1 MEQQLTQLGLSPK
14 AARTYLALLELGP
27 SSILAIAR
35 KAGLNRTTLY
45 DIIPVLITEGL
56 ISRVINSKTEKYEAE
71 SPTRLP
77 LLLERKIQEL
87 QLQMGTAKDLAT
99 KLGYL
104 AFTGKESKPKVT
116 LYEGEEGIKKMY
128 EDSLLCKTY
137 IRSFLAPEELKSFD
151 DEFADSYFE
160 RRRKKNIRIQGI
172 INDSPES
179 RNYIEHEKELLRD
192 IHLVPTNAM
201 NIKPEV
207 YIYDN
212 KVAFYSLKEKYGVLI
227 ESADIA
233 EAIAKLYDLA
243 WAESERSDKELRI
256 QKAPNSKS

>member
-1 MEQQLTQLGLSPK
+1 MEAQLTQLGLSPK

-27 SSILAIAR
+27 SSIAAMAK

-45 DIIPVLITEGL
+45 DIIPSLISEGL

-71 SPTRLP
+71 SPERLP
-77 LLLERKIQEL
+77 LLLEKKIQQL
-87 QLQMGTAKDLAT
+87 QLQMNNAKDLAT

-104 AFTGKESKPKVT
+104 ALHSKADKPKVT
-116 LYEGEEGIKKMY
+116 LFEGEEGVKKMY

-137 IRSFLAPEELKSFD
+137 IRSFLAPESLKSFD

-160 RRRKKNIRIQGI
+160 RRAKKGINILGI

-179 RNYIEHEKELLRD
+179 RDYLQHEKELLRE
-192 IHLVPTNAM
+192 IHIVPTEKM
-201 NIKPEV
+201 NIQPEV
-207 YIYDN
+207 YVYDN

-227 ESADIA
+227 ESKDIA

-243 WAESERSDKELRI
+243 WDKAGEYDGQIRGS
-256 QKAPNSKS
+256 KAA

>member
-14 AARTYLALLELGP
+14 AARTYLALLTLGP
-27 SSILAIAR
+27 SSITSIAK

-45 DIIPVLITEGL
+45 DIIPTLIAEGL
-56 ISRVINSKTEKYEAE
+56 VSQVINSKIEKYEAE
-71 SPTRLP
+71 SPHRLP
-77 LLLERKIQEL
+77 LLLERKIQQL
-87 QLQMGTAKDLAT
+87 QLQMGTAKNLAT
-99 KLGYL
+99 KLGYY

-116 LYEGEEGIKKMY
+116 LFEGEEAVKKMY

-137 IRSFLAPEELKSFD
+137 IRSFLAPEELKRFD

-160 RRRKKNIRIQGI
+160 RRTKKKIRIQGI
-172 INDSPES
+172 INDSPEA
-179 RNYIEHEKELLRD
+179 RDYVTHEKELLRD
-192 IHLVPTNAM
+192 IHLVPTDAM

-243 WAESERSDKELRI
+243 WIQSERSDKELRK
-256 QKAPNSKS
+256 QKHQTSDS

>member
-1 MEQQLTQLGLSPK
+1 MEQQLTQLGLTPK
-14 AARTYLALLELGP
+14 AARTYLALLALGP
-27 SSILAIAR
+27 SSIAAIAK

-45 DIIPVLITEGL
+45 DIIPSLITEGL
-56 ISRVINSKTEKYEAE
+56 VSQVINSKTEKYEAE
-71 SPTRLP
+71 SPQRLP
-77 LLLERKIQEL
+77 LLLERKIQQL
-87 QLQMGTAKDLAT
+87 QLQMGTAKNLAT
-99 KLGYL
+99 SLGYL

-116 LYEGEEGIKKMY
+116 LFEGEEGIKKMY

-137 IRSFLAPEELKSFD
+137 IRSFLSPEELKNFD
-151 DEFADSYFE
+151 DQFAASYFE
-160 RRRKKNIRIQGI
+160 RRTKKNIHIQGI

-179 RNYIEHEKELLRD
+179 RDYIEHEKELNRE
-192 IHLVPTNAM
+192 IHLVPTDAL

-212 KVAFYSLKEKYGVLI
+212 KVAFYSLKEQYGVLI

-243 WAESERSDKELRI
+243 WTEAGRSDKELRGEN
-256 QKAPNSKS
+256 KN